1 MMRVLLSI
9 GILVYELMDKEVER
23 RLYKDGVASSRL
35 LTWLV
40 HAARVW
46 R

>member
-1 MMRVLLSI
+1 MRL
-9 GILVYELMDKEVER
+9 GILVYELMDKGVER
-23 RLYKDGVASSRL
+23 RLYKDGVASLRL

-40 HAARVW
+40 HAAKVW